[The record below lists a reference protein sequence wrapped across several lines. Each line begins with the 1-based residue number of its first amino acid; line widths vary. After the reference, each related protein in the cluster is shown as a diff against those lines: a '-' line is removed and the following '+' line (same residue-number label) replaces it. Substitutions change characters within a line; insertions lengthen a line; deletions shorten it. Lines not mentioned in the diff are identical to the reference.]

1 MALRDT
7 RDMNR
12 EHEQAQRVLQMLA
25 AELRIRER
33 ALRQRIAGHRGTAE
47 RDLPPLASSPR
58 Q

>member
-1 MALRDT
+1 
-7 RDMNR
+7 MNR